1 MNLKSKSA
9 LIYDY
14 GTFLP
19 LAQRLSKDFGKV
31 MYFTPWESKSPQ
43 FKLTLPGKD
52 VPGVT
57 RVNKFFDYI
66 DEADVII
73 FPDCTN
79 SDLQLHLE
87 ACGYNVFGSR
97 NGCELEQDRVLS
109 KEIFKKAKL
118 PVGPYEVIKGI
129 DKLRKYLK
137 THEDVFIKV
146 DCMRGD
152 FESFKSCNYEYI
164 STKLD
169 NIEHILGR
177 AKNEVEFIVEE
188 ELPDKVEVGY
198 DGYCIDGKFPKKTL
212 FGIEIKDLGYIG
224 VFTDHN
230 KLPEPVHLINDAL
243 IPYFTKY
250 QYRNFFSTEV
260 RVGKDKKGYPI
271 DLTCFSDDT
280 EVLTDQGWKFFKDL
294 DRTEL
299 ICTLNSDTRVI
310 EYQEPSAYID
320 YWYDGEMISI
330 SSPTKVTDLLV
341 TPNHN
346 VWASKRNKKG
356 KLISMRADQLSD
368 KLYIPRTGIWNG
380 IEEEWFIIPSL
391 DTRNWHS
398 GKGIGI
404 DRTKEYPEIKI
415 KMDDFLAFL
424 GIYLSEGSCNQNGCI
439 DITQFKYVEEFN
451 LILSKLPFKY
461 SHYNNGFQ
469 IYNKQLHNY
478 VKQFGISGD
487 KYVPEFIKQLSSR
500 QIEIFLYTYT
510 LGDGSFR
517 DKSTR
522 IFTSSKIMADD
533 LQELIMKCGRV
544 ASLNIKKTKGTR
556 MHVGSGKEY
565 IRNNN
570 LYIISDRP
578 SNNTFYIEGWT
589 HERHGLYL
597 NKIKYEGMV
606 YDVEVP
612 NHILYVRRNGNP
624 LFSGNCRM
632 PIPPGNI
639 YCDMY
644 ENISEIIFEG
654 AQGKLVEAKT
664 KGKFGVEVIINDEFA
679 EDNWIPVEFSKKY
692 TDNIRLRNVT
702 YIDECY
708 VTIPQYV
715 KTSDMGSIVCTGNS
729 IDECVE
735 KIEEMADDTKAFGI
749 DIAKGSLDK
758 ANEEI
763 EKLKKMGYDLFK

>member
-57 RVNKFFDYI
+57 RVNKFFDYV

-118 PVGPYEVIKGI
+118 PVGSYEVVKGM

-137 THEDVFIKV
+137 AHEEVFIKV

-152 FESFKSCNYEYI
+152 FESFKSCNYDYI

-169 NIEHILGR
+169 DIEHILGR
-177 AKNEVEFIVEE
+177 SKNEVEFIVEE

-224 VFTDHN
+224 VFIDHA
-230 KLPEPVHLINDAL
+230 KLPEPIHLVNDSL
-243 IPYFTKY
+243 VPYLTKY

-260 RVGKDKKGYPI
+260 RVGKDNKGYPI
-271 DLTCFSDDT
+271 DLTCR
-280 EVLTDQGWKFFKDL
+280 L
-294 DRTEL
+294 
-299 ICTLNSDTRVI
+299 
-310 EYQEPSAYID
+310 
-320 YWYDGEMISI
+320 
-330 SSPTKVTDLLV
+330 
-341 TPNHN
+341 
-346 VWASKRNKKG
+346 
-356 KLISMRADQLSD
+356 
-368 KLYIPRTGIWNG
+368 
-380 IEEEWFIIPSL
+380 
-391 DTRNWHS
+391 
-398 GKGIGI
+398 
-404 DRTKEYPEIKI
+404 
-415 KMDDFLAFL
+415 
-424 GIYLSEGSCNQNGCI
+424 
-439 DITQFKYVEEFN
+439 
-451 LILSKLPFKY
+451 
-461 SHYNNGFQ
+461 
-469 IYNKQLHNY
+469 
-478 VKQFGISGD
+478 
-487 KYVPEFIKQLSSR
+487 
-500 QIEIFLYTYT
+500 
-510 LGDGSFR
+510 
-517 DKSTR
+517 
-522 IFTSSKIMADD
+522 
-533 LQELIMKCGRV
+533 
-544 ASLNIKKTKGTR
+544 
-556 MHVGSGKEY
+556 
-565 IRNNN
+565 
-570 LYIISDRP
+570 
-578 SNNTFYIEGWT
+578 
-589 HERHGLYL
+589 
-597 NKIKYEGMV
+597 
-606 YDVEVP
+606 
-612 NHILYVRRNGNP
+612 
-624 LFSGNCRM
+624 
-632 PIPPGNI
+632 PIPPGNV
-639 YCDMY
+639 YCDMFK
-644 ENISEIIFEG
+644 NISEIIYEG
-654 AQGKLVEAKT
+654 AQGKLIEPESKS
-664 KGKFGVEVIINDEFA
+664 KFGVEVIINDEFA
-679 EDNWIPVEFSKKY
+679 EENWVPVEFSKKY
-692 TDNIRLRNVT
+692 ADNIKLRNVT
-702 YIDECY
+702 YIDDCY